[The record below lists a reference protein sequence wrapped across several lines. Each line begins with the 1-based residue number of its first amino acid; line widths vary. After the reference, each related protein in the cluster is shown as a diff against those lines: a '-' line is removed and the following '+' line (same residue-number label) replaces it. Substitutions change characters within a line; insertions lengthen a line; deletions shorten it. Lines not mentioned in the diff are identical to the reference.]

1 MHSKCIMNNLR
12 KNIVMDIAQF
22 LRYKEFLFN
31 KKNPQP
37 SSTQLSGNVRASFCT
52 LCNDDCICMNSN
64 HYKLLFNNLNNLKR

>member
-1 MHSKCIMNNLR
+1 MNNLR

-37 SSTQLSGNVRASFCT
+37 SSTQLNSKVRASFCT
-52 LCNDDCICMNSN
+52 LCDDDCICMNSKD
-64 HYKLLFNNLNNLKR
+64 YKLLLNNPNNLKR

>member
-1 MHSKCIMNNLR
+1 MNNLR

-37 SSTQLSGNVRASFCT
+37 SSTQLNSKVRASFCT
-52 LCNDDCICMNSN
+52 LCDDDCICMNSQ
-64 HYKLLFNNLNNLKR
+64 HYKLLLNNPNNLKR

>member
-1 MHSKCIMNNLR
+1 MNNLR

-37 SSTQLSGNVRASFCT
+37 SSTQLSGKVRASFCT
-52 LCNDDCICMNSN
+52 LCNDDCICMNIH
-64 HYKLLFNNLNNLKR
+64 HYKLLFNNPNNLKR